1 MKQFTS
7 DGCSHWW
14 NGFYNLFCDACRDHD
29 RIYGLGDNSC
39 QTRLQTDIEL
49 GQHVIASSF
58 SPKLACWQRSIV
70 LASVPVMFAGG
81 RCKRPKKV
89 KTQQVKKQKPL
100 IYRKP
105 VMTTKTR
112 TKKKTL
118 NGALGLDAD
127 QIYAVMYGVLKKQQQ
142 QINDLLN
149 LTKDLR
155 GKKI

>member
-1 MKQFTS
+1 
-7 DGCSHWW
+7 
-14 NGFYNLFCDACRDHD
+14 
-29 RIYGLGDNSC
+29 
-39 QTRLQTDIEL
+39 
-49 GQHVIASSF
+49 
-58 SPKLACWQRSIV
+58 
-70 LASVPVMFAGG
+70 MFAGG